1 MSKEESEEEAK
12 LAEEVAP
19 ASPKATG
26 ETKAGE
32 ATEEVASK
40 DAKPT
45 ARPIDEEAKK
55 ATADDE
61 PASKKQKVDE
71 KPDDVTKKTGEKAEG
86 KEEVEAYKID
96 EPPEKPSTD
105 DERID
110 SPAVVL
116 FGLHPLVKEAPLSKL
131 LETFGV
137 LKSCSVRMAFAS
149 RYSSVE
155 FETTEQAKAAY
166 RALNNA
172 KVMGKPVLVQ
182 PTVTKKN

>member
-19 ASPKATG
+19 ASPKAPG

-61 PASKKQKVDE
+61 PASKKQRVDE

-86 KEEVEAYKID
+86 RKKSRLIRL
-96 EPPEKPSTD
+96 T
-105 DERID
+105 
-110 SPAVVL
+110 SPL
-116 FGLHPLVKEAPLSKL
+116 RNHPQ
-131 LETFGV
+131 
-137 LKSCSVRMAFAS
+137 
-149 RYSSVE
+149 
-155 FETTEQAKAAY
+155 TTRESIPQ
-166 RALNNA
+166 
-172 KVMGKPVLVQ
+172 Q
-182 PTVTKKN
+182 

>member
-1 MSKEESEEEAK
+1 MSKEQSKEETK
-12 LAEEVAP
+12 VAEEVNP
-19 ASPKATG
+19 ASPKATE

-32 ATEEVASK
+32 DTEEVASK
-40 DAKPT
+40 DAET
-45 ARPIDEEAKK
+45 TTRPIDEEAKK
-55 ATADDE
+55 ATAGDE
-61 PASKKQKVDE
+61 PASKKQKVEE
-71 KPDDVTKKTGEKAEG
+71 KTEATKKASVKEDKKE
-86 KEEVEAYKID
+86 EEVEAYKID

-182 PTVTKKN
+182 PTVSKKH